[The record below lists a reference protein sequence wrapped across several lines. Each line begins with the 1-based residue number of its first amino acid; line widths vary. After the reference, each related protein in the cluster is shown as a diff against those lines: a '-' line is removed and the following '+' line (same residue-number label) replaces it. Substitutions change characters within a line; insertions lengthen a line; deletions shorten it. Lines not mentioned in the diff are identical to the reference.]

1 MTEKTSELLNRAAD
15 EIQKYGWTTGEDG
28 WFRDKNAGLCLEG
41 GILAAMGLEF
51 GVGNPEDFWACPAY
65 NAVADYLGL
74 EQGWD
79 GSREVWRWNDGAI
92 VSPHAGVATAEKV
105 IEVLRGAAMV
115 EEAKERA
122 AEVAAAHA

>member
-15 EIQKYGWTTGEDG
+15 EIQKYGWTTGPRG
-28 WFRDKNAGLCLEG
+28 WYRDKNAGLCLEG
-41 GILAAMGLEF
+41 GILAAMGLTYDEMSML
-51 GVGNPEDFWACPAY
+51 EFWACPAY
-65 NAVADYLGL
+65 NAVADYLRL
-74 EQGWD
+74 PEDW
-79 GSREVWRWNDGAI
+79 ELYAWNDGSV

-122 AEVAAAHA
+122 AEVAAANA

>member
-41 GILAAMGLEF
+41 GILAAMGLNIGQMDLFE
-51 GVGNPEDFWACPAY
+51 FWACPAY

-74 EQGWD
+74 EQRAGN
-79 GSREVWRWNDGAI
+79 REVWRWNDGAI